1 MGIGFSVLRPYLL
14 GLLVLLPILF
24 LAWRLNPP
32 PLRPRRSQMSLA
44 LRLVLV
50 TLLVLTLAG
59 VRVTTQPHQRAVV
72 AVVDL
77 SASARDSQ
85 DAEAAAVR
93 SLAASR
99 GPDDLFGVVT
109 FGHDA
114 AVELPPTKDPFF
126 DVFQTQPDPNYT
138 DIASALRLAA
148 GLIPDGYARQ
158 LVLISDGRQNLGDGA
173 ATVAALRAEGVRV
186 DVLSVGGPS
195 PPEAMILST
204 EAPAEMRAGQTAS
217 VTVRLRSTQAAGG
230 QLALQVDGN
239 EVAARDVTLPAGV
252 SSQTFNIPALDPG
265 LHRVRAELVA
275 KPDTYA
281 QNNVG
286 EAAIRVL
293 GRPYI
298 LVLEGSAG
306 EGSNF
311 EQALT
316 AAGMKVDR
324 RPAAQAPTDA
334 AVLGRYDSLVVV
346 DASADQFPPT
356 AMAGIAESVKS
367 LGKGLVAVGGPNA
380 YGPGG
385 WQNTPLEQALPV
397 RMDLPNRKEKPK
409 VAVVLVMETME
420 DPRADQVAVGAAEAV
435 IDKLTADDEV
445 GVTDGSKGF
454 VVPLQAVKDKKAI
467 DAQLESAALGDPP
480 TYTPFIQMAGDA
492 LKKSNAPL
500 KHVVVLGDGDAELGG
515 AGQDNIQ
522 SVLEGLK
529 QSDITTSTI
538 GVDTHNQPQFMA
550 YMQDIARWGG
560 GRFYESN
567 DPSQV
572 PQLFL
577 KESQVALRPW
587 FEQDPFFPKVTA
599 GGDLLQ
605 GVPLDAF
612 PQLGGYVVTTAKPA
626 AEVYFSSPKQDPV
639 LAAGSYGLGRSV
651 AWTSDST
658 GHWTAGFLRSAV
670 SGALFARM
678 VEWTLPGGGPENL
691 TVDARPSGDAI
702 QLSVSGPASDGTL
715 SVGVLDP
722 ELYGSSAQL
731 TAVGSGK
738 WQGQIAASSIGT
750 YDLHTVL
757 SKGGQV
763 LGSVDT
769 AVVVPYSP
777 EYLDLGRDDA
787 FLRGIAQEGG
797 ALLTKPAAAWAQA
810 TLPVP
815 ISTDVFWLL
824 LLVVAV
830 LWPLDVAM
838 RRLTLTPRQLGSLA
852 RAIVERRR
860 PAEVEVVVPE
870 LARLRGRVTGV
881 RRRRAM
887 AAPRSVLTGPAEA
900 RGIEAGAAD
909 LGPPKPGVE
918 EEALSARLLEAR
930 RKRRGK
936 GD

>member
-1 MGIGFSVLRPYLL
+1 MDFGLSVLRPYML
-14 GLLVLLPILF
+14 GLFVLLPVMF
-24 LAWRLNPP
+24 LAWRMYRP
-32 PLRPRRSQMSLA
+32 PLKPSRSRLSLA
-44 LRLVLV
+44 LRLALV
-50 TLLVLTLAG
+50 TLLILTLAG
-59 VRVTTQPHQRAVV
+59 VRVTTQPRQRAIV

-85 DAEAAAVR
+85 DAEASAVR
-93 SLAASR
+93 ALAAGR

-114 AVELPPTKDPFF
+114 AVELPPGKNPYF

-138 DIASALRLAA
+138 DVASALRLAA

-158 LVLISDGRQNLGDGA
+158 LVLVSDGRQNLGDGA

-186 DVLSVGGPS
+186 DVLAVGGPS

-204 EAPAEMRAGQTAS
+204 EAPSEMRVGETAS
-217 VTVRLRSTQAAGG
+217 VTVRLKSTGEAAG
-230 QLALQVDGN
+230 QLALQLDGQ
-239 EVAARDVTLPAGV
+239 EIAVHDVTLPAGV
-252 SSQTFNIPALDPG
+252 STQTFDIPTLEPG

-275 KPDTYA
+275 RPDTYA

-293 GRPYI
+293 GRPYV
-298 LVLEGSAG
+298 LVLEGSPG
-306 EGSNF
+306 EGANVSR
-311 EQALT
+311 ALS
-316 AAGMKVDR
+316 AAGMKVDV

-334 AVLGRYDSLVVV
+334 AVIGRYDSIVVV
-346 DASADQFPPT
+346 DASADVFPPT
-356 AMAGIAESVKS
+356 AMAGLADAVKS
-367 LGKGLVAVGGPNA
+367 LGKGLVAIGGPNA

-385 WQNTPLEQALPV
+385 WQNTPLETALPV

-420 DPRADQVAVGAAEAV
+420 DARADQVALGAAEAV
-435 IDKLTADDEV
+435 IDKLTPDDMV
-445 GVTDGSKGF
+445 GVTDGSHGF
-454 VVPLQAVKDKKAI
+454 IVELQPVKDKKAI
-467 DAQLESAALGDPP
+467 DAKLESAALGDPGA
-480 TYTPFIQMAGDA
+480 YTPFISMAGEA
-492 LKKSNAPL
+492 LKKTDAPL
-500 KHVVVLGDGDAELGG
+500 KHIVVLGDGDAQPSP
-515 AGQDNIQ
+515 GQDDIQ
-522 SVLEGLK
+522 SVVSALK
-529 QSDITTSTI
+529 DQDITTSTI
-538 GVDTHNQPQFMA
+538 GVDTHGQAPFMA

-587 FEQDPFFPKVTA
+587 FEQDPFFPKITA
-599 GGDLLQ
+599 GGDLLS

-612 PQLGGYVVTTAKPA
+612 PELGGYVVTTAKPG
-626 AEVYFSSPKQDPV
+626 AEIYFTSPKQDPV

-658 GHWTAGFLRSAV
+658 GHWTGNFLRSPV
-670 SGALFARM
+670 SATLFAKM
-678 VEWTLPGGGPENL
+678 VDWTLPTGGPEKL
-691 TVDARPSGDAI
+691 TVEARPSGDSI
-702 QLSVSGPASDGTL
+702 QLTVTGPETSGGNL
-715 SVGVLDP
+715 NVGVLDP
-722 ELYGSSAQL
+722 DLVGSSQQL
-731 TAVGSGK
+731 TLVSPGR
-738 WQGQIAASSIGT
+738 WQGQIPAGSVGT
-750 YDLHTVL
+750 YDLHSVL
-757 SKGGQV
+757 TKGGQV
-763 LGSVDT
+763 LARSDT
-769 AVVVPYSP
+769 AVVVPYPP

-787 FLRGIAQEGG
+787 FLRGLAQQGG
-797 ALLTKPAAAWAQA
+797 ALLARPAAAWSLP

-815 ISTDVFWLL
+815 ISTDVFWIL

-852 RAIVERRR
+852 AAIVSRRR
-860 PAEVEVVVPE
+860 PAEVEIVVPE
-870 LARLRGRVTGV
+870 LARLRGRVAGV
-881 RRRRAM
+881 RRRRAVP
-887 AAPRSVLTGPAEA
+887 APRSVMTGAPEPPREA
-900 RGIEAGAAD
+900 VAPS
-909 LGPPKPGVE
+909 PPTAKPEVGE
-918 EEALSARLLEAR
+918 GALSARLLEAR